1 MSVAEARD
9 FLDRFVGRFRAED
22 TNGLKRLFTLYGA
35 TYSYLGDAG
44 FSAEDENREIFKRL
58 RVVNYRLSD
67 ARISTSGTGAVV
79 RATYSYGDKLSKT
92 ESGRPWLHTGIVTF
106 QLRDDGENVG
116 VRRIVVVYPHIV
128 ISATRS
134 TPTTITARAST
145 GSKRRIL
152 VGSTRRHLPAA
163 GEYFIVIP
171 LNATGRA
178 KVRAGSKI
186 RVRIHDTAGGRPS
199 TLNDVGTPFAS

>member
-44 FSAEDENREIFKRL
+44 FSAEDEYREIFKRL

-106 QLRDDGENVG
+106 HLRDDGEKLG
-116 VRRIVVVYPHIV
+116 VRRIVVYPRIV